1 MDEYKKKTKDWI
13 RHFTTKDIYI
23 ASKHMERCFTSLDIR
38 EIQLKTQWDTTCASS
53 IYTVKI

>member
-38 EIQLKTQWDTTCASS
+38 EIQLKTQ
-53 IYTVKI
+53 